1 MTQILNLTPHDIH
14 IVDDAGNVIHTFPKS
29 GQVIRLNISTVSVDN
44 GGIPTVKREVA
55 PLVFESH
62 EEWDEEWLEGEYGG
76 WESYLSWS
84 GFLVNGIPISGMNDG
99 IIVSAQVAVQLA
111 RQGDCPFEV
120 YTVGDT
126 VKDSHGAIVGTKFLV
141 LN

>member
-14 IVDDAGNVIHTFPKS
+14 IVDDAGNVIHTFPAS
-29 GQVIRLNISTVSVDN
+29 GQVVRLNISTVSVDN
-44 GGIPTVKREVA
+44 DGIPTVKRSVA
-55 PLVFESH
+55 PLCFVDKDVYET
-62 EEWDEEWLEGEYGG
+62 EEGDLIPT
-76 WESYLSWS
+76 LHWS
-84 GFLVNGIPISGMNDG
+84 GFDVGGIAICGMNDG

-111 RQGDCPFEV
+111 HQGDCPFDV

-126 VKDSHGAIVGTKFLV
+126 VKDSHGAIIGAKFLV